1 MPGLDPDSVEG
12 VVTPSVSPFDVAF
25 VQDHD
30 HRRWVVRA
38 PRTPAA
44 SAQLEQ
50 SAALLAL
57 LARRLTM
64 AVPAIKGWAALPEGG
79 RACVSSYLTGR
90 MVDVASIAPGST
102 LAAGLGRALAQLHNL
117 DVRIYEEAGVPV
129 YDAAAYRARRLAE
142 LDREWDIERCLETTA
157 ASLALVG
164 TALGA
169 TVNRRWYA
177 LPAAVGA
184 FLMQHALQGW
194 CPPLP
199 LLRRLGVRT
208 ADEINQERYAL
219 KALRGDF
226 APVSRAT
233 GAQVADAAV
242 RAVQAPGTSTLH

>member
-1 MPGLDPDSVEG
+1 
-12 VVTPSVSPFDVAF
+12 VTDTITSSSPF
-25 VQDHD
+25 
-30 HRRWVVRA
+30 
-38 PRTPAA
+38 
-44 SAQLEQ
+44 SARE
-50 SAALLAL
+50 AD
-57 LARRLTM
+57 T
-64 AVPAIKGWAALPEGG
+64 
-79 RACVSSYLTGR
+79 
-90 MVDVASIAPGST
+90 DVAS
-102 LAAGLGRALAQLHNL
+102 AAETANINQRVQQ
-117 DVRIYEEAGVPV
+117 RIEASV
-129 YDAAAYRARRLAE
+129 AAAARGGPQAIERRLQE
-142 LDREWDIERCLETTA
+142 LDREWDVERWLETTA

-199 LLRRLGVRT
+199 VLRRMGVRT

-226 APVSRAT
+226 APVSRAS
-233 GAQVADAAV
+233 GAELADAAV

>member
-1 MPGLDPDSVEG
+1 MTDATLPD
-12 VVTPSVSPFDVAF
+12 TPLHDDDLHGHLRPAPAATRVSGA
-25 VQDHD
+25 
-30 HRRWVVRA
+30 
-38 PRTPAA
+38 TPASINQRIQQQIEA
-44 SAQLEQ
+44 RVAE
-50 SAALLAL
+50 AA
-57 LARRLTM
+57 RGG
-64 AVPAIKGWAALPEGG
+64 PQAIE
-79 RACVSSYLTGR
+79 
-90 MVDVASIAPGST
+90 
-102 LAAGLGRALAQLHNL
+102 
-117 DVRIYEEAGVPV
+117 
-129 YDAAAYRARRLAE
+129 RRLAE

-208 ADEINQERYAL
+208 TDEINQERYAL

-242 RAVQAPGTSTLH
+242 RAVQAPSTSTLH